1 MKTAISLP
9 DDLFEQA
16 ERLARRLSKSRS
28 QLYAEA
34 LAEFVARHDPD
45 VVTRAYDA
53 VCEAIEA
60 GPDPAVGAAGVRR
73 LADIEW

>member
-9 DDLFEQA
+9 DELFEQA
-16 ERLARRLSKSRS
+16 ERLASRLSKSRS

-34 LAEFVARHDPD
+34 LAEFLARHDPD

-53 VCEAIEA
+53 VCDEVEA
-60 GPDPAVGAAGVRR
+60 GPDPAMDAAARRR